1 MTIDLNEPPRTACTP
16 IQISDEDIYEAMREI
31 SGYLDITP
39 GDFKEVYLKAFQ
51 QAMRRLT
58 RSMHVSAI
66 MTTDVAKV
74 TPDTPIWA
82 VAQLMADRKISGVPV
97 VDKDEKVVGV
107 ISNRDF
113 LAALGGS
120 KSGTFLQ
127 IIADCLKGSGCLAVE
142 VRNQRARDLM
152 TSPPITALPE
162 TPVHDIAQIMTQQG
176 INRIPIVD
184 PYGKLLGI
192 VSRADIVSSTLVG

>member
-1 MTIDLNEPPRTACTP
+1 MKIDLKEPPSTACAP
-16 IQISDEDIYEAMREI
+16 VQISDEDIYEAMREI

-51 QAMRRLT
+51 QAMKRLT

-74 TPDTPIWA
+74 TPDMPIWA

-162 TPVHDIAQIMTQQG
+162 TPVHDIAHIMTQQG

-192 VSRADIVSSTLVG
+192 VSRADIVRSTLVG